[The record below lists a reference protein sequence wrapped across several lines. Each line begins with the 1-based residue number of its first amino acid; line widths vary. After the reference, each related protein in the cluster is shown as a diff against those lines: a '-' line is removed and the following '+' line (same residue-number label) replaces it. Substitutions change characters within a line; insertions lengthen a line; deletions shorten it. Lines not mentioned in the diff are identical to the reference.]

1 IGRFILAQ
9 LPERVEPLERFEQ
22 SKLPLAD
29 RWILTRAN
37 DAVAAVTASL
47 EQFRL
52 DEAAKRCYEFVWG
65 DLADWYVEAVKP
77 RLGSDG
83 AGSRAAAHSVLAY
96 CFDTALRLLH
106 PVVPF
111 ITEELWQKLPGRKPD
126 ELLASANWP
135 SFRPD
140 LVDAE
145 LDLQFLRVQ
154 QVVERI
160 RAIRAEYRVPPKAR
174 LAAAIKPRS
183 ESIRAAFDGERDT
196 IVRLAQLSEL
206 QLDGGVRGAGAHA
219 VLGDGS
225 EVFVALADAIDVRQ
239 ECRRLSGEL
248 TRLEQQL
255 AALDAKLTNKN
266 FIARAPAEVV
276 AKEREKERAWRD
288 QRQALADKLRSLGCS

>member
-1 IGRFILAQ
+1 M
-9 LPERVEPLERFEQ
+9 
-22 SKLPLAD
+22 
-29 RWILTRAN
+29 RAN
-37 DAVAAVTASL
+37 DAVQAATSYL
-47 EQFRL
+47 QQFKL
-52 DEAAKRCYEFVWG
+52 DEAAKRCYEFVWS

-77 RLGSDG
+77 RLAPDSASPSAAAQRAPAASGDAASV
-83 AGSRAAAHSVLAY
+83 AAAHAVLTY
-96 CFDTALRLLH
+96 CFDAVLRLLH

-126 ELLASANWP
+126 ELLATATWP
-135 SFRPD
+135 TFRPELED
-140 LVDAE
+140 PE
-145 LDLQFLRVQ
+145 LDLQFRHVQ
-154 QVVERI
+154 QVVEKI
-160 RAIRAEYRVPPKAR
+160 RAIRAEYRVAPKTR
-174 LAAAIKPRS
+174 LAAVIKPRS
-183 ESIRAAFDGERDT
+183 EAIRAAFDGERDT
-196 IVRLAQLSEL
+196 IVRLAQLSDL
-206 QLDGGVRGAGAHA
+206 TLDGGLRGAGAHA